1 MNAAAQKTKIQTIS
15 PLEQLQR
22 VRSGYLLKDVLI
34 ICDKVSN
41 EKITREKIISSAT
54 VARYKRKRS
63 DQTHLAREL
72 SEKVARVE
80 RVWERV
86 LELYKGDEEKARRF
100 FNKPNM
106 MIEDK
111 SPIELILE
119 GESGAVLVNY
129 ILDAAQYGFA
139 A

>member
-1 MNAAAQKTKIQTIS
+1 MNATVQKKEIKPIS
-15 PLEQLQR
+15 PLEQLKR
-22 VRSGYLLKDVLI
+22 VRSGYLLNEVMI
-34 ICDKVSN
+34 IRDKVSQ
-41 EKITREKIISSAT
+41 ERITREKIISPAT
-54 VARYKRKRS
+54 VARYKRKKN
-63 DQTHLAREL
+63 DQARLAREL

-80 RVWERV
+80 RVWQRV

-111 SPIELILE
+111 SPIELTLE

-129 ILDAAQYGFA
+129 VLDTTQYGFA